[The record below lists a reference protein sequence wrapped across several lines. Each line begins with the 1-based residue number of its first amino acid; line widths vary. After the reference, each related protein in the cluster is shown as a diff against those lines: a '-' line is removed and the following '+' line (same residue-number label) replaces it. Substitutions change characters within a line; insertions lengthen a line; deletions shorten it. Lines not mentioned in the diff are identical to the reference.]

1 MEKRR
6 GSMRAL
12 AAEVAKIAAPAL
24 GKHGFASAQLIAEWP
39 SVIGDALAD
48 KLAPDRLI
56 FPRGERQGG
65 TLRLRVASG
74 FATEA
79 LHRTPQILERIN
91 GFFGY
96 GAVARL
102 VLVQGPLPRS
112 GRPAPPRPR
121 PLAPAERDALD
132 RDLAGIKDPGL
143 RDALRRLGSAVI
155 GSEKL

>member
-24 GKHGFASAQLIAEWP
+24 GRRGFASAQLIAEWP
-39 SVIGDALAD
+39 SVIGATLAD
-48 KLAPDRLI
+48 KLAPDRLV

-79 LHRTPQILERIN
+79 QHRTPLILERVN

-96 GAVARL
+96 AAVARL
-102 VLVQGPLPRS
+102 VLVQGPLNRP
-112 GRPAPPRPR
+112 GRPAPPPPR
-121 PLAPAERDALD
+121 KLAPAERAALD
-132 RDLAGIKDPGL
+132 RTLAGIEDPDL

-155 GSEKL
+155 GSEKA